1 MLFKN
6 KNVGVCEPIHS
17 KVHDLTQSV
26 SQRKILWAPLWVKYK
41 ANSDKKHI
49 TGYSKINISLVAIM
63 LL

>member
-6 KNVGVCEPIHS
+6 KNVGVCEPVHS

-26 SQRKILWAPLWVKYK
+26 SQRKILWARLWVKRKKYK
-41 ANSDKKHI
+41 ANSDKKTHDW
-49 TGYSKINISLVAIM
+49 